1 MPFHLV
7 HADLLTLPVDAIV
20 NAANSELW
28 AGGGVCGAIFRAVGP
43 RAGEL
48 QAECRKLAPCPT
60 GKAVLTHSYGLKA
73 NYIIHAVGP
82 VWQGGGHHEKQLLTG
97 CYQSALELAQKHGC
111 RSIAFPLLSAGIFGY
126 PKAEALAVARE
137 TITGFLAPQEDEM
150 DVYLALLDRKAV
162 ELGELLD
169 RKLKHYI
176 STYYQPG
183 NVRQKGRLQ
192 QEAGQVYS
200 LEYGKTQK
208 VQRFQQFQTPQP
220 VGPGPSP
227 LLQALLSNAQKTFS
241 QQVLDL
247 IDQKGYTDPEV
258 YKRANMD
265 RKLFSKIRSNV
276 DYHPTKK
283 TALALAVALKLDWE
297 EAERLLQAAGYSLS
311 PSLPED
317 LIVSFF
323 LENGPRDI
331 GIINEALFEYGCEN
345 L

>member
-28 AGGGVCGAIFRAVGP
+28 AGGGVCGAIFHAVGP

-48 QAECRKLAPCPT
+48 QAECRKKAPVPT
-60 GKAVLTHSYGLKA
+60 GKAVLTGSYGLKA
-73 NYIIHAVGP
+73 KCIIHAVGP
-82 VWQGGGHHEKQLLTG
+82 VWQGGHHHEKKLLAS
-97 CYQSALELAQKHGC
+97 CYRSALELAQKHGC

-126 PKAEALAVARE
+126 PKAEALAVAKE
-137 TITGFLAPQEDEM
+137 TITGFLAPQQDEM

-176 STYYQPG
+176 QTYYQPG
-183 NVRQKGRLQ
+183 AVRQKGRVQ
-192 QEAGQVYS
+192 QEAGEIYS
-200 LEYGKTQK
+200 LERIESQK
-208 VQRFQQFQTPQP
+208 EQK
-220 VGPGPSP
+220 
-227 LLQALLSNAQKTFS
+227 LQELLSHAQKTFS
-241 QQVLDL
+241 QQLLDL
-247 IDQKGYTDPEV
+247 IDQKGFTDTEV

-265 RKLFSKIRSNV
+265 RKLFSKIRSHV

-283 TALALAVALKLDWE
+283 TALALAVALQLDRD

-311 PSLPED
+311 PSLTED
-317 LIVSFF
+317 LVVSFF

-331 GIINEALFEYGCEN
+331 YTINDALFQCGCN
-345 L
+345 GL

>member
-28 AGGGVCGAIFRAVGP
+28 AGGGVCGAIFHAVGP

-48 QAECRKLAPCPT
+48 QAECRKKAPVPA
-60 GKAVLTHSYGLKA
+60 GKAVLTGSYGLKA
-73 NYIIHAVGP
+73 KCIIHAVGP
-82 VWQGGGHHEKQLLTG
+82 VWQGGHHHEKKLLAS
-97 CYQSALELAQKHGC
+97 CYRSALELAQKHGC

-126 PKAEALAVARE
+126 PKAEALAVAQE
-137 TITGFLAPQEDEM
+137 TITGFLAPQETEM

-176 STYYQPG
+176 QTYYQPG
-183 NVRQKGRLQ
+183 AVRQKGRLQ
-192 QEAGQVYS
+192 QEAGEIYS
-200 LEYGKTQK
+200 LESIESQK
-208 VQRFQQFQTPQP
+208 VTQFQQFQTQP
-220 VGPGPSP
+220 VGSVSNPI
-227 LLQALLSNAQKTFS
+227 LQNLLSHAQKTFS
-241 QQVLDL
+241 QQLLDL
-247 IDQKGYTDPEV
+247 IDQKGFTDTEV

-265 RKLFSKIRSNV
+265 RKLFSKIRSHV

-283 TALALAVALKLDWE
+283 TALALAVALQLNRS

-311 PSLPED
+311 PSLTED
-317 LIVSFF
+317 LVVSFF

-331 GIINEALFEYGCEN
+331 YTINDALFQCGCN
-345 L
+345 GL